1 MLGKQPTN
9 SINLLVPSRCSLLPC
24 AYVYWNV
31 LVFPLPYS
39 IKTGQRRRLGSFP
52 CRQLLPLCLYHFVG
66 SHLDCSGGTEFSPLP
81 SLRFQVPPHCFLVLS
96 RGAVSL
102 SYLCPCCFLCLAS
115 ISAGAKST
123 QPTGLQS
130 KLPSRELTPCPNPA
144 LSVLFKPHVFL
155 NVVEVQ

>member
-24 AYVYWNV
+24 AYVYWNL

-39 IKTGQRRRLGSFP
+39 VKTGQRRRLGSFP
-52 CRQLLPLCLYHFVG
+52 RRQLLPLCLYHFVG

-102 SYLCPCCFLCLAS
+102 SYLCPCCFLCLACS
-115 ISAGAKST
+115 LVNICRCKVYTAHRAPVKAAFSRAYPMPKS
-123 QPTGLQS
+123 
-130 KLPSRELTPCPNPA
+130 CPFCS
-144 LSVLFKPHVFL
+144 L
-155 NVVEVQ
+155 